1 MNNTL
6 TEIISQ
12 QQEGHQNDPVFMIGE
27 QLKEMAE
34 GDEKV
39 TELLIQDLQTANMRL
54 SDAAKELQ
62 KYSDK
67 NRGKATCFCITP
79 KVAEDILRKF
89 YGLPERKEEKRIEN
103 TAPAIDLSDF
113 L

>member
-1 MNNTL
+1 MNNKL
-6 TEIISQ
+6 AEIISKQ
-12 QQEGHQNDPVFMIGE
+12 QAGHQNDPVFMIGE

-34 GDEKV
+34 GDDKV
-39 TELLIQDLQTANMRL
+39 TELLIQDLQTANMKL

-62 KYSDK
+62 KHSDK
-67 NRGKATCFCITP
+67 NRGKATCYCITP

-89 YGLPERKEEKRIEN
+89 YGLPERKDQKSSVN

>member
-6 TEIISQ
+6 VEIISKQ
-12 QQEGHQNDPVFMIGE
+12 QAGHQNDPVFMIGE

-39 TELLIQDLQTANMRL
+39 TELLIQDLQTDKMKL
-54 SDAAKELQ
+54 TDAAKELQ
-62 KYSDK
+62 KYSDEH
-67 NRGKATCFCITP
+67 RGKATCFCIPP
-79 KVAEDILRKF
+79 KVAEEILRKF
-89 YGLPERKEEKRIEN
+89 YGLPERGAEKKQTA

>member
-1 MNNTL
+1 MENKL
-6 TEIISQ
+6 TEIILQ

-34 GDEKV
+34 GDDKV
-39 TELLIQDLQTANMRL
+39 TELLIQDLQAANMKL

-62 KYSDK
+62 KYSDE
-67 NRGKATCFCITP
+67 NRGKAKCFCITP

-89 YGLPERKEEKRIEN
+89 YGLPERKEPRCSDN
-103 TAPAIDLSDF
+103 TAPTIDLTDF